1 MIKSGMS
8 SPVSYDLQGQGGG
21 VVIDST
27 SGSVIGTFRWI
38 QVVNDAELDAISTS
52 ENLTDFSKLTGIT
65 IPAGVGIGGRF
76 LEIAV
81 TSGVV
86 IAYYA

>member
-1 MIKSGMS
+1 MS

-21 VVIDST
+21 VVLDGT
-27 SGSVIGTFRWI
+27 SGSVSGDFRWI
-38 QVVNDAELDAISTS
+38 QIINDVVFANISS
-52 ENLTDFSKLTGIT
+52 SNIVDSVGLTGIT

-76 LEIAV
+76 SNINV
-81 TSGVV
+81 TSGAV

>member
-1 MIKSGMS
+1 MS

-21 VVIDST
+21 IVL
-27 SGSVIGTFRWI
+27 SGGESDTGNYRWI
-38 QVVNDAELDAISTS
+38 QVVNDTVLSAITSSTLNQDG
-52 ENLTDFSKLTGIT
+52 NLVGIT

-76 LEIAV
+76 SAITV